1 MRVALVGPYPLDT
14 SQFGG
19 GVETSFFN
27 LVDGLSAFDD
37 VEPHVVTFAR
47 GAGEERR
54 DDRGPAPALYLP
66 GRARFNNLTLYR
78 NDRRLLK
85 RALDALEPDIV
96 HAQDATSYGYVTLK
110 VATGIPVVV
119 SVHGIVREE
128 VKHMKHALDRIR
140 TSIADVAFEKYC
152 IRNARYLVQPSRYP
166 EDYFADEIRGKIVTV
181 GNGISDRF
189 FAAEPSPEPGRLLY
203 TGVIMPRKRVLDLLD
218 VFELVR
224 RNVPG
229 TKLRVAGPAS
239 DTEYIVAVHARI
251 RELGLAE
258 DVEFLGSL
266 SPEEL
271 LDEYRRASLFVLA
284 SGEEN
289 SPMVIGEAMAVG
301 VPVVATRAG
310 GIRYLVEDGRTG
322 FLADVGDVSK
332 LAARTSQ
339 LLLDDGLRAAFA
351 AAARTVALERFR
363 SVDVAARVRDVYLQ
377 VLRESGRT

>member
-1 MRVALVGPYPLDT
+1 MRVALVGPYPPDT
-14 SQFGG
+14 SQIGG
-19 GVETSFFN
+19 GVETSFLN
-27 LVDGLSAFDD
+27 LVDGLSSFDD

-47 GAGEERR
+47 GAREVRR

-66 GRARFNNLTLYR
+66 GDARFNNLTLHR
-78 NDRRLLK
+78 NDRRVLK
-85 RALDALEPDIV
+85 PALEALEPDVV

-110 VATGIPVVV
+110 VATGVPVVV

-128 VKHMKHALDRIR
+128 VKHMTHPLERIR
-140 TSIADVAFEKYC
+140 ASIADVAVEKYC

-166 EDYFADEIRGKIVTV
+166 EEYFGDEIRGKIVTV

-189 FAAEPSPEPGRLLY
+189 FAAEPSPERGRLLY
-203 TGVIMPRKRVLDLLD
+203 AGVVMPRKRVLDLLE
-218 VFELVR
+218 VFEVVR
-224 RNVPG
+224 RTVPG
-229 TKLRVAGPAS
+229 AKLRIAGPAP
-239 DTEYIVAVHARI
+239 DTEYSTGVHARVG
-251 RELGLAE
+251 ELGLAD

-266 SPEEL
+266 SPDEL

-322 FLADVGDVSK
+322 FLADVGDIAT

-339 LLLDDGLRAAFA
+339 LLLDDDLRAAFG
-351 AAARTVALERFR
+351 AAARTVATERFR
-363 SVDVAARVRDVYLQ
+363 SVVVAARVREVYLQ
-377 VLRESGRT
+377 VMRENGRT